1 MNILSAIELYTWKWF
16 KWSILC
22 YIYLTTIKKIKEK
35 KESCIKIPYNL
46 EYRNE
51 EEDAHVREKVEE
63 ESVILI
69 NRRKFKELRNIQ
81 RYEK

>member
-1 MNILSAIELYTWKWF
+1 MLYIF
-16 KWSILC
+16 NHN
-22 YIYLTTIKKIKEK
+22 KKNKGKK

-63 ESVILI
+63 ESVVLLT
-69 NRRKFKELRNIQ
+69 EESLRN
-81 RYEK
+81 